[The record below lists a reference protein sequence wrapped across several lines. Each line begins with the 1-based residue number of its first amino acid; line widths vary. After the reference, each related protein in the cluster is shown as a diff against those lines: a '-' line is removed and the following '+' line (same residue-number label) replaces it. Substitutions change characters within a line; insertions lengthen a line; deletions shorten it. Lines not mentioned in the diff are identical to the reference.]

1 MTLVRFYCSRR
12 KLYRSYVCRYLRTG
26 GGALSIESIFMI
38 VNLGSVINCGSL
50 ASSFEI
56 HPSRI
61 NLTLITSNQSSHLRQ
76 RNESVFTFTIGNL
89 CVFSLGWTTSYPLFN
104 SISSRTLKTFQRQVS
119 IKQFASLAEFAC
131 NDDVKN
137 WNWLIRL
144 WLIREILV
152 RGSVLDAFVAYVTIG
167 KIKYI
172 WFCSNYLTSN

>member
-1 MTLVRFYCSRR
+1 MIVLSITVCHNSVLRYQEVGRLTATRESHTNIMTLVRFYCSRR

-89 CVFSLGWTTSYPLFN
+89 CVFSLG
-104 SISSRTLKTFQRQVS
+104 
-119 IKQFASLAEFAC
+119 
-131 NDDVKN
+131 
-137 WNWLIRL
+137 
-144 WLIREILV
+144 
-152 RGSVLDAFVAYVTIG
+152 
-167 KIKYI
+167 
-172 WFCSNYLTSN
+172 